1 MFPSYPDATLPHEA
15 WFDRAGGLRFGAI
28 LPGALAFHVGLV
40 GPHAMPEL
48 VRAVLS
54 SARPGGGSNNWVVAK
69 GEDGQPILA
78 NDPHLG
84 ASLPSV
90 WYFCHLRVPGVL
102 NVAGASLAGSPGVAI
117 GRTDRVGW
125 AVTNFMLDSVDILTY
140 HVDPDD
146 PTRYFTK
153 GGPLRMREEP
163 VTIGLPKGKSVTLP
177 LYRTNDGPVVTA
189 LDKGVNA
196 AAVMRWYGTIP
207 VQSVQD
213 RSIRGVLGF
222 MKAQSTEQLLE
233 AAGNWKYVSMNFV
246 AADVDGHIGWHVS
259 GAAPVRTGYSGRLP
273 ADASS
278 GEDWNGFL
286 PFQAMPHLRDPEE
299 GYIVTANYRPAG
311 YPDDATLSHIWCA
324 PYRHQRITRAVQ
336 AMRNP
341 TVEDFRALQM
351 DVHSAQAD
359 RILLPVGKLSF
370 KDPAAVEA
378 ARLLAA
384 WDREVTSDSL
394 AAAVFE
400 VFLTELT
407 RRTAGAKLGSD
418 QDLYFN
424 ALSYGVEN
432 DILQKPQSPLWKGK
446 MAVEVEGI
454 LADTMNVCEQ
464 RMGKDRS
471 AWSWGRLHRHVF
483 RHPGATGKVTAWL
496 LNPPDE
502 PAHGDSNTINASWP
516 LRANGSYDVS
526 TIPSMRMIASL
537 GDPDGLFF
545 IGPLGQSGQPGHPHY
560 QDLTSIWLK
569 GNHVRIPLSEEGVR
583 GVTREKLVLTR

>member
-1 MFPSYPDATLPHEA
+1 
-15 WFDRAGGLRFGAI
+15 
-28 LPGALAFHVGLV
+28 
-40 GPHAMPEL
+40 MPEL

-54 SARPGGGSNNWVVAK
+54 SATPGGGSNNWVVAK
-69 GEDGQPILA
+69 GEDGHPMLA

-84 ASLPSV
+84 VSLPSV
-90 WYFCHLRVPGVL
+90 WYLCHMRVPGVL

-125 AVTNFMLDSVDILTY
+125 TVTNFMLDSVDVLTY

-163 VTIGLPKGKSVTLP
+163 VTIGLPKGKSVKLP

-286 PFQAMPHLRDPEE
+286 PFEAMPHLKDPEE
-299 GYIVTANYRPAG
+299 GYIITANYRPPG

-336 AMRNP
+336 AMRHP
-341 TVEDFRALQM
+341 GVEDFRALQM

-359 RILLPVGKLSF
+359 RILRQYASCLS
-370 KDPAAVEA
+370 
-378 ARLLAA
+378 
-384 WDREVTSDSL
+384 
-394 AAAVFE
+394 
-400 VFLTELT
+400 
-407 RRTAGAKLGSD
+407 
-418 QDLYFN
+418 
-424 ALSYGVEN
+424 
-432 DILQKPQSPLWKGK
+432 
-446 MAVEVEGI
+446 
-454 LADTMNVCEQ
+454 
-464 RMGKDRS
+464 
-471 AWSWGRLHRHVF
+471 
-483 RHPGATGKVTAWL
+483 
-496 LNPPDE
+496 
-502 PAHGDSNTINASWP
+502 
-516 LRANGSYDVS
+516 
-526 TIPSMRMIASL
+526 
-537 GDPDGLFF
+537 
-545 IGPLGQSGQPGHPHY
+545 
-560 QDLTSIWLK
+560 
-569 GNHVRIPLSEEGVR
+569 RIPR
-583 GVTREKLVLTR
+583 PWKLLGCSPHGTER